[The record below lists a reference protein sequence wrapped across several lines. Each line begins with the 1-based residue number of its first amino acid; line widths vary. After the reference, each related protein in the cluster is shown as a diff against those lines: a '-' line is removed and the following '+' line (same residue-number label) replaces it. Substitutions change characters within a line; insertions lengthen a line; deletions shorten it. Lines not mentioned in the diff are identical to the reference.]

1 MDEPRWL
8 DESEQ
13 QAWRKLAAVILK
25 LPGELEG
32 QLQRD
37 AGMTQFEYWVIAM
50 LSEAPDRTLRLSQL
64 AARSNGSLSR
74 LSHVVTRLE
83 KRGWLRREPCPD
95 DARATLA
102 VLTEAGWEK
111 VVAAAPGHVET
122 VRRLVFDALDRHDV
136 EELGRIC
143 GVILDRVEAG
153 AAAPA

>member
-13 QAWRKLAAVILK
+13 HAWRQLAAVILK

-37 AGMTQFEYWVIAM
+37 AGMSHFEYWVIAM
-50 LSEAPDRTLRLSQL
+50 LSEAPDGTLRLSQL

-122 VRRLVFDALDRHDV
+122 VRHFVFDALDRRDI
-136 EELGRIC
+136 EELGRLC
-143 GVILDRVEAG
+143 AAILDRIDARSLT
-153 AAAPA
+153 